1 MSLMERVVNKS
12 KNAREA
18 ENWDIK
24 QQIAMTPGE
33 RQEAARILKERVYGK
48 DNPDVK
54 EAERNK

>member
-1 MSLMERVVNKS
+1 MERVVNKS

-33 RQEAARILKERVYGK
+33 RQEAVRILKERVYGK